1 MQRPHTPHRLS
12 TDIFMNQMK
21 CFFMES
27 HFIFM
32 MIGSCIAV
40 VNNPYFLE
48 VQARVR
54 HSGESGVA
62 TALPPWPRNGRED
75 QHRRRVSSVHI
86 TLVNRLARS
95 ASDHYSN

>member
-54 HSGESGVA
+54 HSGEKAAS
-62 TALPPWPRNGRED
+62 PPPSHRGREMVGKTNIGD
-75 QHRRRVSSVHI
+75 AFLLCTSH
-86 TLVNRLARS
+86 
-95 ASDHYSN
+95 